1 MDKKE
6 KYQKVLEQIK
16 AETLTD
22 TVAFRLV
29 ENAGPSI
36 FESKI
41 GGTPY
46 IPHDVE
52 IPDDSFGAQL
62 RFLAQIDCENLKT
75 LPDFP
80 HKGLL
85 QFFISEDD
93 ILGLEE
99 ENGFKVFYYEELD
112 KTVSEEE
119 CRAKIKPLNDPDERY
134 MPVEEEYG
142 VEFKPCK
149 MSITMEDFRY
159 EELAE
164 RKLGGDEI
172 DKELFD
178 SVFFDYDSKIDG
190 DNDGYH
196 EHRLGGY
203 PFFTQFD
210 PRDDEN
216 QHEILL
222 FQLDSDFK
230 GGDDRVMWGD
240 AGIGNFFISSEDL
253 KNRDFTKVL
262 YNWDCG

>member
-6 KYQKVLEQIK
+6 MYEKVLEQIK
-16 AETLTD
+16 EETLTE

-29 ENAGPSI
+29 EGVRPSI

-41 GGTPY
+41 GGIPY
-46 IPHDVE
+46 IPRDME
-52 IPDDSFGAQL
+52 IPNDSFGVQL
-62 RFLAQIDCENLKT
+62 RFLAQIDCENLSS

-93 ILGLEE
+93 IMGLDEE
-99 ENGFKVFYYEELD
+99 DGFKVFYYEELD
-112 KTVSEEE
+112 KSVTEAE
-119 CRAKIKPLNDPDERY
+119 CKAKINPLDQPDERFT
-134 MPVEEEYG
+134 PVEGEYG

-149 MSITMEDFRY
+149 TPITSSDFRY
-159 EELAE
+159 EELVKS
-164 RKLGGDEI
+164 RIGDEI
-172 DKELFD
+172 DEDLFYK
-178 SVFFDYDSKIDG
+178 VFYDYGSESDV
-190 DNDGYH
+190 NDGYR

-210 PRDDEN
+210 PRNDEN

-230 GGDDRVMWGD
+230 GGDQRIMWGD
-240 AGIGNFFISSEDL
+240 CGIGNFFISTEDL